1 MRYGIALTAALIIVP
16 TTDVRSQQWCG
27 YFGRPHSLI
36 QCGYSTLDACKIAI
50 GTDKDAMCYVNP
62 VETLN
67 NRGRTHFFA
76 GKHRVGRVLITQ
88 KSLSD

>member
-1 MRYGIALTAALIIVP
+1 MRYGIGLTAALIIVS

-36 QCGYSTLDACKIAI
+36 QCGYSTLDACKTAI
-50 GTDKDAMCYVNP
+50 GTDKDAVCYVNP

-67 NRGRTHFFA
+67 NGGRTHFSA
-76 GKHRVGRVLITQ
+76 TKHWVGRVSITQ

>member
-62 VETLN
+62 VETINLP
-67 NRGRTHFFA
+67 GRAYLFA
-76 GKHRVGRVLITQ
+76 GRH
-88 KSLSD
+88 